1 MPHMMQATA
10 PSGITPLQIL
20 SLAQR
25 LELSVAVPRNGEH
38 FAVGRYGG
46 AGLFLT
52 HDGDRVRRAL
62 ASSDSDGV
70 LAVMEVAPGLAAI
83 VAKGT
88 PDWLTAKEPEDVPV
102 IPEGLQEAPPVVN
115 WNTMN
120 LYDYLGEITLGDQF
134 EVVGDSG
141 DFEPAWE
148 AMKAPDSLP
157 EVWRS
162 PDGRVSVHWLDHD
175 DNRDVCAFMDGK
187 PAGVY
192 VRGMSF
198 VHEEFRRNRIG
209 MAMVV
214 LGSMISNR
222 QPALE
227 PDGEEAGM
235 IGYSEQGFL
244 LHEAAFAILQ
254 SPDPMLALAT
264 PRPDYM
270 PDVDQPR
277 PETVP
282 VRLSKQMATAVE
294 SFRAPSPGL

>member
-1 MPHMMQATA
+1 MLSSPTTL
-10 PSGITPLQIL
+10 SLL

-25 LELSVAVPRNGEH
+25 LNLLVAPPSNGEH

-52 HDGDRVRRAL
+52 HDGDRVQRAL
-62 ASSDSDGV
+62 AAPDTEGV
-70 LAVMEVAPGLAAI
+70 LAVLEVNPGLAAI
-83 VAKGT
+83 IAKGT
-88 PDWLTAKEPEDVPV
+88 PDWLTAREPDNVPV
-102 IPEGLQEAPPVVN
+102 IPEGLREAPPVVN

-120 LYDYLGEITLGDQF
+120 LYDYLGEVSISDQF
-134 EVVGDSG
+134 EVVGDSE
-141 DFEPAWE
+141 DFDPAWE
-148 AMKAPDSLP
+148 AMEAPDSLP

-209 MAMVV
+209 LAMVV

-227 PDGEEAGM
+227 PDGQDAGM

-244 LHEAAFAILQ
+244 LHEAALAVLQ
-254 SPDPMLALAT
+254 APDPMQALSV

-270 PDVDQPR
+270 PTEEQPR
-277 PETVP
+277 PIE
-282 VRLSKQMATAVE
+282 LQEWKKSMM
-294 SFRAPSPGL
+294 PSPGL